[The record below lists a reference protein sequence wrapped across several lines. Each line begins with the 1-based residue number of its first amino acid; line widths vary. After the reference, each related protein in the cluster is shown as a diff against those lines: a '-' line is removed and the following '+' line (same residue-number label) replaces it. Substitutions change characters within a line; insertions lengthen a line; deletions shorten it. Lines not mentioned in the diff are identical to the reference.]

1 MNKIVT
7 VLAFLSL
14 CFFACSDPC
23 SDIDC
28 GANGTCVEGVCNCDE
43 AYTGLNCET
52 EIRAKYLGIYE
63 GDFSAC
69 LGGLIPP
76 DQIPDDFGTANAIVT
91 VDPDNIMNVIIATP
105 LDTGVDNTISVNP
118 ESGNFSLPTITQTLE
133 LEQIPF
139 PLTITVT
146 GNGEFLSEDQLRLNF
161 TIIIPLVQSIECTI
175 DMNKQ

>member
-1 MNKIVT
+1 MKKIGS
-7 VLAFLSL
+7 VLAFVSL
-14 CFFACSDPC
+14 FIIACSDPC

-28 GANGTCVEGVCNCDE
+28 GANGTCIEGVCNCDE
-43 AYTGLNCET
+43 AYTGVNCET
-52 EIRAKYLGIYE
+52 EIRAKYLGIFE

-69 LGGLIPP
+69 LGGLVPP
-76 DQIPDDFGTANAIVT
+76 DQIPDGLGTASATVT
-91 VDPDNIMNVIIATP
+91 SDPDNIWHVIISTP
-105 LDTGVDNTISVNP
+105 FNTGMDNTISVNP
-118 ESGNFSLPTITQTLE
+118 ESGSFNLPAITQTLE

-139 PLTITVT
+139 PITITVT